1 MNIDG
6 ALDRGSGEGRAPGR
20 RNVSLCVI
28 VPIYNESLCLPE
40 LFLRL
45 KDVRDSAGFSNF
57 TVIFVDDGSSDDS
70 PEMLRKFSAQ
80 NSWVRCRLLTR
91 NFGHQIAV
99 TAGLDVASADFVA
112 IIDGD
117 LQDPPELLPL
127 FVDLALKEGVNVV
140 YGKRLSRP
148 GESRFK
154 QITATIFYRVIRLA
168 SGLEI
173 PADTGDFRVVSN
185 KVAAELQRLRESHR
199 FIRGVIPWLGFSAV
213 PFHYHREVRHAGD
226 TKYPIR
232 KMLIL
237 AADAITGFSVLPIRL
252 VQMLAIGLLTG
263 GGIGL
268 IIAAITGEINGNNFA
283 TLFVVAYMT
292 LLAGIVLL
300 GIGIVGGYV
309 HRIQSDSVGRPLYV
323 VDEDTGAKVDL

>member
-1 MNIDG
+1 MNINN
-6 ALDRGSGEGRAPGR
+6 APDRGFGEGCAPGR
-20 RNVSLCVI
+20 KNVSLCVI
-28 VPIYNESLCLPE
+28 VPIYNESPCLPE

-45 KDVRDSAGFSNF
+45 KNVRDSAGFSSF

-70 PEMLRKFSAQ
+70 PEMLRTFSAR
-80 NSWVRCRLLTR
+80 NAWVRCRLLTR

-117 LQDPPELLPL
+117 LQDPPELIPML
-127 FVDLALKEGVNVV
+127 VDLALKEDVNVV

-154 QITATIFYRVIRLA
+154 QITAKIFYRVIRLA

-173 PADTGDFRVVSN
+173 PPDTGDFRVVSH
-185 KVAAELQRLRESHR
+185 KVVAELQTLRESHR
-199 FIRGVIPWLGFSAV
+199 FIRGVIPWLGFSAI
-213 PFHYHREVRHAGD
+213 PFYYHREVRHAGD
-226 TKYPIR
+226 TKYPLR
-232 KMLIL
+232 KMFIL

-252 VQMLAIGLLTG
+252 VQVLAIGLLTL

-268 IIAAITGEINGNNFA
+268 LTGTITGDIQENNFP
-283 TLFVVAYMT
+283 TLFIVACMT
-292 LLAGIVLL
+292 FLAGIILL

-323 VDEDTGAKVDL
+323 VDEDTGTKGDL